1 MWGKVCLRVGRRRVD
16 CWVIKIGQTGLAI
29 HRVMEAESK
38 VCCLEDGRMMT
49 ELVTWRDYE
58 VSPPWGSPVWDTGSC
73 GVCRS
78 SRWCCPG
85 CRATWGM
92 DGET

>member
-1 MWGKVCLRVGRRRVD
+1 MAKGLPEGGRESGLLGHKARTD
-16 CWVIKIGQTGLAI
+16 WVS

-58 VSPPWGSPVWDTGSC
+58 VSPPWGSPVWDTRSC
-73 GVCRS
+73 GVCRL

-85 CRATWGM
+85 CRAT
-92 DGET
+92 